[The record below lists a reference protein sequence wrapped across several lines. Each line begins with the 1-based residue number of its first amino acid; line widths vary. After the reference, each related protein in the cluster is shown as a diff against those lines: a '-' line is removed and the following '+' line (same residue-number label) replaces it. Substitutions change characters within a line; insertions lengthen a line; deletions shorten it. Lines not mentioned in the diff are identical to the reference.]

1 MANRETDIRNLKAVK
16 SKLEKIEEL
25 ESEIESEKVFI
36 SNEKKKIETVDVPKG
51 RVDDE
56 RTTRER
62 IRRRQETELNAI
74 KTILVA
80 ITIIVYIIA
89 AAIAMYK
96 AHDFLVTNIADAG
109 SFDLLGI
116 YEAKSQDD
124 VLLFTLSVGVVYLL
138 FAVITV
144 VVLTRYDITDIPGI
158 LVLILLGSSL
168 VLLGMTFVGILFLFQ
183 FLILTGA
190 LYLIIIPLA
199 ASVAINVAFLKIS
212 SAKSRLR
219 AADETAI
226 AEARSRDEAER
237 KDYESR
243 LARAKSE
250 ERSRIERE
258 KTDSYQRIGNM
269 KSQINGL
276 LKEIHAI
283 DCLAEKDLYLEC
295 VERLIDLISSRRAD
309 SIKEALQ
316 MYDVERE
323 KKMNAEMR
331 LAMDRMENRW
341 REMKEDE
348 DRRRRLDDAFRQLE
362 ENDRQRR
369 IEKNLEDIK
378 KRLSED

>member
-1 MANRETDIRNLKAVK
+1 
-16 SKLEKIEEL
+16 
-25 ESEIESEKVFI
+25 
-36 SNEKKKIETVDVPKG
+36 
-51 RVDDE
+51 
-56 RTTRER
+56 
-62 IRRRQETELNAI
+62 
-74 KTILVA
+74 
-80 ITIIVYIIA
+80 
-89 AAIAMYK
+89 MYK

-269 KSQINGL
+269 KSMQ
-276 LKEIHAI
+276 
-283 DCLAEKDLYLEC
+283 
-295 VERLIDLISSRRAD
+295 
-309 SIKEALQ
+309 
-316 MYDVERE
+316 
-323 KKMNAEMR
+323 
-331 LAMDRMENRW
+331 
-341 REMKEDE
+341 
-348 DRRRRLDDAFRQLE
+348 
-362 ENDRQRR
+362 
-369 IEKNLEDIK
+369 
-378 KRLSED
+378 